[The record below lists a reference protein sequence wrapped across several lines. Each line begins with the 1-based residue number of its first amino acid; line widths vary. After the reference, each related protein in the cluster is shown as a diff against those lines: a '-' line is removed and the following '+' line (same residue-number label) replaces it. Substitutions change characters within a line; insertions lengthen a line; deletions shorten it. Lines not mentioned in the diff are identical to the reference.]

1 MTTRGVVRPVNL
13 AGSASP
19 PSRPINKPVLSLPR
33 SSGAKSTPSSA
44 VKTPTNPGPRP
55 ASHKQSS
62 TPSSNIKLRSC
73 LETFLQQFSLWA
85 YVTEEAVVA
94 PELLTR
100 SRKLWEDLKSG
111 QEQDSAQ
118 ADAILKELEGV
129 SGLFSE
135 SLMKLYR
142 ELQRG
147 REEKEER
154 REPMVEIARRRLLQ
168 SGTTLSFKHFT
179 DLKACNP
186 PVSAVETV
194 GLALL
199 TLLCRLHLVT
209 PIPTITW
216 KALVNV
222 ISSPAPLLSVLR
234 DAASSIDNGE
244 IDSAFVQNIK
254 EKLHKVSEKNL
265 KDFDKSGA
273 GLCFYDYLSSFIG
286 YFEAFEDQRIRAAN
300 PPSFL
305 SFSNPDT
312 DMPSRRKLL
321 TSLYQRVFKP
331 VPSENTQ

>member
-1 MTTRGVVRPVNL
+1 V
-13 AGSASP
+13 
-19 PSRPINKPVLSLPR
+19 
-33 SSGAKSTPSSA
+33 
-44 VKTPTNPGPRP
+44 
-55 ASHKQSS
+55 
-62 TPSSNIKLRSC
+62 
-73 LETFLQQFSLWA
+73 

-94 PELLTR
+94 PGVVAR

-111 QEQDSAQ
+111 QEQDVAESE
-118 ADAILKELEGV
+118 AILRELEGV

-142 ELQRG
+142 ELQG
-147 REEKEER
+147 KGEM
-154 REPMVEIARRRLLQ
+154 EPLVETARRRLLQ
-168 SGTTLSFKHFT
+168 AGASLSFKHFT
-179 DLKACNP
+179 DLKACSP

-199 TLLCRLHLVT
+199 TLLYRLQPASPLPAV
-209 PIPTITW
+209 TW
-216 KALVNV
+216 KALINA
-222 ISSPAPLLSVLR
+222 ISSPAPLLSALR
-234 DAASSIDNGE
+234 NAASSIDNGTV
-244 IDSAFVQNIK
+244 DSSLMHTIK

-286 YFEAFEDQRIRAAN
+286 YFDALEDQRVRAAN

-331 VPSENTQ
+331 ALTESTQ